1 MTSDDYEI
9 QEEVRKVIKS
19 VDWGIIQT
27 SDDPKVLII
36 AAIEKSLLEIGKPDL
51 NKVKQRLMEDYNRT
65 LSDCYEEPEFLNR
78 ILKDI
83 YGKAH
88 VTIVDSIKK
97 NLESMSDKKEV
108 REFLEVVAR

>member
-1 MTSDDYEI
+1 MT
-9 QEEVRKVIKS
+9 
-19 VDWGIIQT
+19 QT

-65 LSDCYEEPEFLNR
+65 LADCYDEPEFLNR

-88 VTIVDSIKK
+88 VTIVESIKK
-97 NLESMSDKKEV
+97 NLDNMSSSKPVK
-108 REFLEVVAR
+108 EFLKMIAE

>member
-1 MTSDDYEI
+1 MD
-9 QEEVRKVIKS
+9 
-19 VDWGIIQT
+19 
-27 SDDPKVLII
+27 
-36 AAIEKSLLEIGKPDL
+36 
-51 NKVKQRLMEDYNRT
+51 DYNRT

-97 NLESMSDKKEV
+97 NLESLSETKEV
-108 REFLEVVAR
+108 KKFLEIIAR